1 MQLMTVKAYAAKM
14 ASSESTIRRLCKQH
28 ILPSVKIGVGWKID
42 VEAADE
48 YFRRQISRRPAPARK
63 VKKSTGESFL
73 KMVDRM
79 KKEALREMI

>member
-48 YFRRQISRRPAPARK
+48 YFRMQISSRPAPARQI
-63 VKKSTGESFL
+63 KKSTGESFL
-73 KMVDRM
+73 EMVDKAR
-79 KKEALREMI
+79 KDLLRGY